1 MATKDEILA
10 ATRAGLQ
17 DDATASP
24 ASSSLDIKQQ
34 APIGIKPPAVGG
46 IKMPKSTEAVSTVA
60 TQPKDQTGTSD
71 GEGFFTRFYTARNP
85 YKEPSPEELEKE
97 RRRRKREAIFSAI
110 GDGISAMANLYFT
123 SKGAPSSYD
132 PRASLSGQARRRW
145 DMIDAERAK
154 RKSEWTEGYMRAKK
168 ADEESER
175 DLRNWRRMLSRD
187 AESDRRYKAEQAFKE
202 KQQQAEEKYRED
214 KLKAEAKAAEE
225 AKRRFNVQQAGLN
238 ERAKLAA
245 ETREKAAKAS
255 AARAVRGRQL
265 GFAYDDGNQV
275 SIYENVWKGSMQ
287 LVYDELFKDM
297 RKAHEADPDNNPY
310 VPRHRTEREKEDF
323 VKQNWTKSPRARQ
336 RMLFL
341 STIDPATMTSDVSE
355 EEIIDYNPEEEEE
368 IIDYVPG
375 K

>member
-10 ATRAGLQ
+10 ATRAESK
-17 DDATASP
+17 DDTTASS
-24 ASSSLDIKQQ
+24 ASSSSDIKQQ
-34 APIGIKPPAVGG
+34 APIGIKPPAVAGVRT
-46 IKMPKSTEAVSTVA
+46 PKFTETVSTVA
-60 TQPKDQTGTSD
+60 TQPKDQAGASD

-202 KQQQAEEKYRED
+202 QQQQAEEKYRED

-238 ERAKLAA
+238 ERARLAA

-287 LVYDELFKDM
+287 LVYDELVDDM

-355 EEIIDYNPEEEEE
+355 EEVIDYNPEEEEE

>member
-17 DDATASP
+17 DDATASS
-24 ASSSLDIKQQ
+24 ASSSSDIKQQ

-46 IKMPKSTEAVSTVA
+46 IRMPKSTETVSTVTNPA
-60 TQPKDQTGTSD
+60 KDQTGASD

-145 DMIDAERAK
+145 DMIDAERTK

-168 ADEESER
+168 ADEENER
-175 DLRNWRRMLSRD
+175 DSRNWRRMLSRD
-187 AESDRRYKAEQAFKE
+187 AESDRRYKAEQIFKE
-202 KQQQAEEKYRED
+202 QQQQAEEKYRED

-238 ERAKLAA
+238 ERARLAA

-255 AARAVRGRQL
+255 AARAARGRQL
-265 GFAYDDGNQV
+265 GFADDNGNQV

-355 EEIIDYNPEEEEE
+355 EEVIDYNPEEEEE

>member
-10 ATRAGLQ
+10 ATRAESK
-17 DDATASP
+17 DDTTASS
-24 ASSSLDIKQQ
+24 ATSGSEIKK
-34 APIGIKPPAVGG
+34 APIGIKPPAVAGVRT
-46 IKMPKSTEAVSTVA
+46 PKTSETVSTVT
-60 TQPKDQTGTSD
+60 TQPKDQAGASD
-71 GEGFFTRFYTARNP
+71 GEGFFTRFYTAHNP

-145 DMIDAERAK
+145 DMIDAERTK

-265 GFAYDDGNQV
+265 GFADDNGNQV

-297 RKAHEADPDNNPY
+297 RKAYEADPKNNPY

-355 EEIIDYNPEEEEE
+355 EEVIDYNPEEEEE

>member
-24 ASSSLDIKQQ
+24 ASSSSDIKQQ

-46 IKMPKSTEAVSTVA
+46 IRMPKSTETASTVA

-71 GEGFFTRFYTARNP
+71 GEGFFTRFYTAHNP

-175 DLRNWRRMLSRD
+175 DSRNWRRMLSRD

-255 AARAVRGRQL
+255 SARAVRGRQL
-265 GFAYDDGNQV
+265 GFADDDGNQV

-287 LVYDELFKDM
+287 LVYDELVDDM
-297 RKAHEADPDNNPY
+297 RKAYEADPKNNSR

-341 STIDPATMTSDVSE
+341 STIDPATMTSDVSD

>member
-1 MATKDEILA
+1 MTTKDEILA
-10 ATRAGLQ
+10 ATRAGSQ
-17 DDATASP
+17 DDVTASP
-24 ASSSLDIKQQ
+24 ASSGSEIKKQE
-34 APIGIKPPAVGG
+34 PNGIKPSA
-46 IKMPKSTEAVSTVA
+46 IASIRMPKSTETVSTVA
-60 TQPKDQTGTSD
+60 TQPKDQVGASD
-71 GEGFFTRFYTARNP
+71 GEGFYTRFYTAHNP

-202 KQQQAEEKYRED
+202 QQQQAEEKYRED

-265 GFAYDDGNQV
+265 GFADDNGNQV

-297 RKAHEADPDNNPY
+297 RKAYEADSKNNPY

-341 STIDPATMTSDVSE
+341 STIDPATMTSDVSD

>member
-1 MATKDEILA
+1 MTTKDEILA
-10 ATRAGLQ
+10 ATRAGSQ
-17 DDATASP
+17 DDVTASP
-24 ASSSLDIKQQ
+24 ASSSSDIKKQ
-34 APIGIKPPAVGG
+34 APIGIKPPA
-46 IKMPKSTEAVSTVA
+46 IASIRMPKSTEAVSTAV
-60 TQPKDQTGTSD
+60 TQPKDLVGASD
-71 GEGFFTRFYTARNP
+71 GEGFYTRFYTAHNP

-97 RRRRKREAIFSAI
+97 QRRRKREAIFSAI
-110 GDGISAMANLYFT
+110 GDGVSAMANLYYT

-202 KQQQAEEKYRED
+202 QQQQAEEKYRED

-238 ERAKLAA
+238 ERARLAA

-255 AARAVRGRQL
+255 SARAVRGRQL
-265 GFAYDDGNQV
+265 GFADDDGNQV

-287 LVYDELFKDM
+287 LVYDELVDDM
-297 RKAHEADPDNNPY
+297 RKAYEADPKNNSR

-355 EEIIDYNPEEEEE
+355 EEVIDYNPEEEEE

>member
-10 ATRAGLQ
+10 ATRAGSQ
-17 DDATASP
+17 DDVTASP
-24 ASSSLDIKQQ
+24 ASSGSEPKKQE
-34 APIGIKPPAVGG
+34 PIGIKPPAVADVRT
-46 IKMPKSTEAVSTVA
+46 PRVTEAVSTVA
-60 TQPKDQTGTSD
+60 TQPKDQAGASD
-71 GEGFFTRFYTARNP
+71 GEGFFTRFYTAHNP

-132 PRASLSGQARRRW
+132 PRASLSGLARRRW
-145 DMIDAERAK
+145 DMVDAERAK

-202 KQQQAEEKYRED
+202 QQQQAEEKYRED

-238 ERAKLAA
+238 ERARLAA

-265 GFAYDDGNQV
+265 GFADDNGNQV

-297 RKAHEADPDNNPY
+297 RKAYEADPKNNPY

-341 STIDPATMTSDVSE
+341 STIDPATMTSDVSD

>member
-1 MATKDEILA
+1 MTTKDEILA
-10 ATRAGLQ
+10 ATRAGSQ
-17 DDATASP
+17 DDVTASP
-24 ASSSLDIKQQ
+24 ASSGSDIKQQ

-46 IKMPKSTEAVSTVA
+46 IRMPKSTETVSTVTNPA
-60 TQPKDQTGTSD
+60 KDQTGTSD
-71 GEGFFTRFYTARNP
+71 GEGFFTRFYTAHNP

-145 DMIDAERAK
+145 DMIDAERTK

-175 DLRNWRRMLSRD
+175 DSRNWRRMLSRD
-187 AESDRRYKAEQAFKE
+187 AESDRRYKAEQIFKE
-202 KQQQAEEKYRED
+202 QQQQAEEKYRED

-265 GFAYDDGNQV
+265 GFADDEGNQV

-355 EEIIDYNPEEEEE
+355 EEVIDYNPEEEEE